1 MKILVTMPVGHVRDT
16 FIPFEAAEKLMTL
29 GDVTW
34 NETEEQFSPEELRE
48 KISGIDIA
56 LTGWSCPKL
65 DEYTLQNADRL
76 KLVAHTG
83 GSVAPVAGS
92 YLYEKG
98 IKIISGNW
106 FYAESVAEGTIAYM
120 LAALRDIVLYDK
132 VVQNGKWKDED
143 SYNEGL
149 LDKTIGL
156 VGFGMVAKNLV
167 RLLKPFRV
175 KINVFADYLTEADCR
190 YYGINKVAL
199 EELFK
204 SCRIISVHESQRPE
218 TYHMINKKLLASISD
233 GALLINTSR
242 GSIIDEQALADELE
256 KKRFKAV
263 LDVYEEEPLPEGSR
277 LRGLDNVIL
286 IPHMAGPT
294 IDRRKFVTL
303 GLIEDIQRM
312 LRNEKLE
319 YEISREYA
327 ERMTK

>member
-1 MKILVTMPVGHVRDT
+1 MKILVTMPAGYVRDT

-29 GDVTW
+29 GDVIW
-34 NETEEQFSPEELRE
+34 NETEEQFSPVELRE

-65 DEYTLQNADRL
+65 DEYTLQYADKL

-106 FYAESVAEGTIAYM
+106 VYAESVAEGTIAYM
-120 LAALRDIVLYDK
+120 LAALRDIVLYNK
-132 VVQNGKWKDED
+132 VVQNGRWKEED

-149 LDKTIGL
+149 LDQTIGL
-156 VGFGMVAKNLV
+156 IGFGMVARNLV

-175 KINVFADYLTEADCR
+175 KINVCADYLTEADCS
-190 YYGINKVAL
+190 YYGINKVSL
-199 EELFK
+199 EEVFK

-218 TYHMINKKLLASISD
+218 TYHMINKRLLAAISD